1 MKAADPLGTGAPVT
15 RRQLIR
21 CSLLGVASG
30 TCSAQAQQRRI
41 TKASKKVAGYVDRK
55 NDSTQ
60 NCIACHFYLDPIEC
74 MLVEGPVSPWGTC
87 NYFAD

>member
-1 MKAADPLGTGAPVT
+1 MKDLPVT
-15 RRQLIR
+15 RRCLIR
-21 CSLLGVASG
+21 LSLLGVASG
-30 TCSAQAQQRRI
+30 TCCAQAQQRPI
-41 TKASKKVAGYVDRK
+41 TKASKKVAGYVDRE

-60 NCIACHFYLDPIEC
+60 NCTACHFYIDPLEC